1 MEQEPRADCSPLDHH
16 RHLQTNIYLQYL
28 ALDVVS
34 NCICEIHCWALH
46 GFTQNTVHLL
56 SSKEKNLGGAGIRTW
71 GCWVG
76 SRNASSVLHSSAPNP
91 QSNIIKI
98 FISKW
103 TWSSL
108 LHPSKSNSGRSPISI
123 FSNRNSSPTSR
134 NEPEVVIHVEDAILS
149 WFQIKWL
156 F

>member
-46 GFTQNTVHLL
+46 GFTQNTE
-56 SSKEKNLGGAGIRTW
+56 EKNLGGAGIRTW

-76 SRNASSVLHSSAPNP
+76 SRHASSVLCNP
-91 QSNIIKI
+91 QSNITEI
-98 FISKW
+98 FIAKW
-103 TWSSL
+103 TWSFL
-108 LHPSKSNSGRSPISI
+108 LHPSKSNSGRPPISI